1 MNWYSYIRKY
11 VWNDQKTP
19 YLVAVDRLNRTQGR
33 SELFTFSV
41 LLAVFCMVIAIAS
54 LLGQAFQGQSV
65 GVAVY
70 TFTVFTAATLL
81 GATRNPLAAIYCS
94 TVAPVTLFYFFFYG
108 FPPNLHLIDELLI
121 LALTVM
127 LLRYSFRI
135 TAIARAYPFLPPAD
149 DGA

>member
-1 MNWYSYIRKY
+1 MNWYGYIRKY
-11 VWNDQKTP
+11 VWDDQKTP
-19 YLVAVDRLNRTQGR
+19 YLVAVDRLNRTQAR

-70 TFTVFTAATLL
+70 TFTIFSAATVL
-81 GATRNPLAAIYCS
+81 GATRHSFAAIYCS
-94 TVAPVTLFYFFFYG
+94 TTAPVTLFYFFIYG

-121 LALTVM
+121 LALAIM

-135 TAIARAYPFLPPAD
+135 IAIVKAYPFLPPAD

>member
-19 YLVAVDRLNRTQGR
+19 YLVAVDRLNRMQGR

-41 LLAVFCMVIAIAS
+41 LLAVFCMVIAVAS

-70 TFTVFTAATLL
+70 TFTVFSAATVL
-81 GATRNPLAAIYCS
+81 GATQHSFAAIYCS
-94 TVAPVTLFYFFFYG
+94 TAAPVTLLYFFIYG
-108 FPPNLHLIDELLI
+108 FPPNLHLIDELVI
-121 LALTVM
+121 LALAVM
-127 LLRYSFRI
+127 LLRYSFRVI
-135 TAIARAYPFLPPAD
+135 AIAKAFSFLPPGD
-149 DGA
+149 DGG

>member
-1 MNWYSYIRKY
+1 MNWYAYIRKY

-19 YLVAVDRLNRTQGR
+19 YLVPVHQLNRTQGR
-33 SELFTFSV
+33 SELLTFSV

-70 TFTVFTAATLL
+70 TFTIFSAATVL
-81 GATRNPLAAIYCS
+81 GATQHPLAAIYCS
-94 TVAPVTLFYFFFYG
+94 TAAPVTLFYFFFYG

-121 LALTVM
+121 LALAVM
-127 LLRYSFRI
+127 LLRYSFRVV
-135 TAIARAYPFLPPAD
+135 AIAKAYPFLAPGD
-149 DGA
+149 DSE